1 MQSQHA
7 AAADEQMVAAIS
19 LADPDVSA
27 EALDELAVAVR
38 EELLD
43 AEVESVS
50 FASAGP
56 APEGTRAVD
65 ATVVGELVVVLGS
78 SATLLRS
85 VLGVLKAWRERN
97 RPRRVEVR
105 IADARL
111 VLSDASA
118 AEQERLVDEFIRRVH
133 RR

>member
-1 MQSQHA
+1 MQSQQA
-7 AAADEQMVAAIS
+7 SSADEQMVAAIS
-19 LADPDVSA
+19 LADPDVST
-27 EALDELAVAVR
+27 EMLDELAIAVR

-43 AEVESVS
+43 TEVESVS
-50 FASAGP
+50 SATNGP
-56 APEGTRAVD
+56 APDDSRALD

-105 IADARL
+105 IADERL
-111 VLSDASA
+111 VLSDATE
-118 AEQERLVDEFIRRVH
+118 AEQERLVDEFIHRVH